1 MNLAVLSSVSPPAR
15 RSSGDETIGRMR
27 RLSAPLTAI
36 GCVVWLL
43 GVAATTLRA
52 HSGPPFPI
60 VTARTVG
67 PYRLSVWADPDATD
81 DGSAAGQF
89 WVMLEAAQASAPLP
103 ADTRADVSIRA
114 RDRAGDARSR
124 RAEPV
129 NGSVGRQFAAL
140 VMDHEGPYAVQVSIQ
155 GGAGPASVQADVDA
169 TYDLRP
175 PRFMLAV
182 YLVPFLL
189 VGWLWTKL
197 LIRRRHRAI
206 TSRPA
211 S

>member
-1 MNLAVLSSVSPPAR
+1 M
-15 RSSGDETIGRMR
+15 
-27 RLSAPLTAI
+27 
-36 GCVVWLL
+36 WLL
-43 GVAATTLRA
+43 GAASAAPHA

-60 VTARTVG
+60 VTERTVG

-89 WVMLEAAQASAPLP
+89 WVVLAPAQASAALP
-103 ADTRADVSIRA
+103 ADTRADVFIQA
-114 RDRAGDARSR
+114 RDRAASVSSR

-140 VMDHEGPYAVQVSIQ
+140 LMDHEGPYAVRVSIQ
-155 GGAGPASVQADVDA
+155 GGAGAASVEADVEA

-182 YLVPFLL
+182 YLMPFLL
-189 VGWLWTKL
+189 IGWLWTKL
-197 LIRRRHRAI
+197 LIRRRHRVI
-206 TSRPA
+206 TTRPA